1 MKNILYTGI
10 LAVLLS
16 CSSSSSDVLVDSV
29 YVHTRN
35 QLKIVN
41 GVILIKLPNGVSFN
55 WDNDCSRIV
64 EDSLYRSLV
73 TTFSTKQHS
82 TIRLILDTTITS
94 ARVCTFDKNLLVGDL
109 AFLVIDKIK
118 GIHYAL
124 VFNVQFDVF
133 QADCPYP
140 FGLFSYINKY
150 RSEAYT
156 KVELYLNQDLSYKP
170 ISY

>member
-1 MKNILYTGI
+1 MKNILYTSV
-10 LAVLLS
+10 LALLLS
-16 CSSSSSDVLVDSV
+16 CSSSSSDVSVDSV

-41 GVILIKLPNGVSFN
+41 GVILIELPNGVSFN

-82 TIRLILDTTITS
+82 TIRLILDSTITS
-94 ARVCTFDKNLLVGDL
+94 ARVCAFDKNLLVGDL
-109 AFLVIDKIK
+109 AFLLIDKIK
-118 GIHYAL
+118 GIPYAL
-124 VFNVQFDVF
+124 VLNVQFDVF
-133 QADCPYP
+133 QADCYYP
-140 FGLFSYINKY
+140 VGLFSYINKY
-150 RSEAYT
+150 RSEVYK
-156 KVELYLNQDLSYKP
+156 KVELYFNQDLSYKP